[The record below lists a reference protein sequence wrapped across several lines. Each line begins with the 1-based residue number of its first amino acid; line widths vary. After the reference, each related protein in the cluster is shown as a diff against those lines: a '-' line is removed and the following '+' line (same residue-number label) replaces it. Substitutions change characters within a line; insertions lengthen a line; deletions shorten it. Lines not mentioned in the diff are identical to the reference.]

1 MAKARLGISRGDLL
15 LVVVALVW
23 GGSYLAVKQLGAHG
37 STSALMALR
46 FIPAAAFLWLF
57 WLKDRTRFTRP
68 EVLLSLAF
76 GVSQAIILN
85 MEAVSVHLTSATN
98 GGLIVSLAI
107 ILTPIAEGAL
117 SRNWLPPRFFVA
129 TVVAVIGVALLITGN
144 GFVAPNLG
152 DLIMLGAALLRTMHF
167 ALAGKFT
174 QGKPVSALN
183 LTVLQ
188 VTVAAVIMACVS
200 PLETL
205 RTAAAYTP
213 YDWWLVLFLSLFCT
227 ALGFIG
233 MSWGIKHTSASRT
246 SLLLG
251 TEPVFATLIAV
262 WLGGEAMG
270 ALGALGAALIVGAT
284 YWGQAIESSH
294 RLSRSGSPL
303 AE

>member
-1 MAKARLGISRGDLL
+1 MTRPKFGISRGDFLLL
-15 LVVVALVW
+15 LVAAVW
-23 GGSYLAVKQLGAHG
+23 GGSYLAVKQLGESG
-37 STSALMALR
+37 STTALMTLR
-46 FIPAAAFLWLF
+46 FIPAAIFLWLF
-57 WLKDRTRFTRP
+57 WLKNRTPFTRP
-68 EVLLSLAF
+68 ELVMSLGF
-76 GVSQAIILN
+76 GISQVIILN

-117 SRNWLPPRFFVA
+117 SRNWLPPRFFLA
-129 TVVAVIGVALLITGN
+129 TVIAVLGVGLLIVGN

-152 DLIMLGAALLRTMHF
+152 DFIMLGAALLRTMHF

-188 VTVAAVIMACVS
+188 VTVSAVVMCFIN

-205 RTAAAYTP
+205 QAAASYSA
-213 YDWWLVLFLSLFCT
+213 YDWWLILFLSLFCT

-251 TEPVFATLIAV
+251 TEPVFSTLIAV
-262 WLGGEAMG
+262 WFGGELMGPVG
-270 ALGALGAALIVGAT
+270 ALGGALIVGAT
-284 YWGQAIESSH
+284 YWGQSIETKH
-294 RLSRSGSPL
+294 RLASS
-303 AE
+303 